1 MGDFLRKMRFSH
13 DPLALMG
20 LLIMLLSLTYIVY
33 SFLPHPTSS
42 PNILEDYVKAVHYL
56 NRSSAALEGR
66 LAGTK
71 SMDFSINDAYYLRN
85 RIQGYFHNLS
95 LAYGSDSTFSVRVA
109 RNCLYVADASTN
121 STAAYYIDVDGL
133 REALQLLSLCKVD
146 EALEKYDSVEE
157 NTSQALSNVVRAI
170 SVLSR
175 VDKNSVAENHV
186 PIIEKSRER
195 LEKVFNSLYNASM
208 LMEIARRHREY
219 IKMMCSRRPV
229 NSSTLDGMFM
239 LLSDLNRVRATG
251 PLSPEIMSAR
261 NALESLIQSYLQQ
274 RRSCS
279 GNTSGSGAGYAPPE
293 SDD

>member
-20 LLIMLLSLTYIVY
+20 LLVMLLSLTYIVH
-33 SFLPHPTSS
+33 SFLPHSTSS

-71 SMDFSINDAYYLRN
+71 SMDFSINDAYYVRN
-85 RIQGYFHNLS
+85 RIQEYFHNLS
-95 LAYGSDSTFSVRVA
+95 LAYGSDNTFSVRVA
-109 RNCLYVADASTN
+109 KNYLYVADASTN

-133 REALQLLSLCKVD
+133 REALQLLSLCKID

-157 NTSQALSNVVRAI
+157 NTSQALSNLAGAI

>member
-33 SFLPHPTSS
+33 SFLPHSTSS

-71 SMDFSINDAYYLRN
+71 SMDFSINDAYYVRN
-85 RIQGYFHNLS
+85 RIQEYFHNLS
-95 LAYGSDSTFSVRVA
+95 LAYGSDNTFSVRVA
-109 RNCLYVADASTN
+109 KNYLYVADASTN

-157 NTSQALSNVVRAI
+157 NTSQALSNLAGAI

-186 PIIEKSRER
+186 PIIENSRER